1 MSDLIEKPKKRRSGT
16 NPDYDKPLAFD
27 EWEKRTLVQLQ
38 KNCREFGVKRQS
50 LDHDRTIKMIL
61 LLEGRATSISLSAT
75 VNTPKGKLTAQ
86 EMRQRLLS
94 TKPEEAKQIIKA
106 LTPRAVDDD
115 EAIEVEAIDVEPAE
129 PVPEPVAPVEK
140 KEVAFAHFDDE
151 SRRISEL
158 SIKPRTG

>member
-1 MSDLIEKPKKRRSGT
+1 MSDLIEKPKKKRRSGT
-16 NPDYDKPLAFD
+16 KPDYDKPLPFE

-38 KNCREFGVKRQS
+38 KNCREFGIKRES

-75 VNTPKGKLTAQ
+75 VNTAKGKLTAQ
-86 EMRQRLLS
+86 EMRQRLLT

-115 EAIEVEAIDVEPAE
+115 EAIEVEPIDIESK
-129 PVPEPVAPVEK
+129 PVDPIPKPVEK
-140 KEVAFAHFDDE
+140 KETFAFFDDE

-158 SIKPRTG
+158 SIKPHTG